1 MTILKRQRR
10 SFNIGGFTLVELLVA
25 LVITSLIL
33 TAVATIAYALSAAN
47 DSTDDT
53 AEKQAQVRYVT
64 LRIGELIRHC
74 KLICGVFEGNLALW
88 RADDNGNSQINL
100 NEVIYIEHGSDG
112 LRLCEFSSLG
122 NSAIKRAHI
131 DSLVS
136 EWWLAYSGSTSYTQL
151 IPEASNVQFEFDE
164 PAPASRF
171 VSVSFDIVENG
182 VSGHYQI
189 NAALRGWSGNLLDE
203 AGEIV
208 VGDDD

>member
-1 MTILKRQRR
+1 MGILKRQRR
-10 SFNIGGFTLVELLVA
+10 SFNIGGFTLVELLIA

-33 TAVATIAYALSAAN
+33 TAVATIAYALGVAN

-53 AEKQAQVRYVT
+53 AEKQAQVRYAT

-74 KLICGVFEGNLALW
+74 KLVCGEFEGNLALW
-88 RADDNGNSQINL
+88 RADDIDDSQINL
-100 NEVIYIEHGSDG
+100 NEVIYIEQGSEG
-112 LRLCEFSSLG
+112 LRLCEFSSPG
-122 NSAIKRAHI
+122 NLAINRANI

-136 EWWLAYSGSTSYTQL
+136 GWWLAYNGDTSYTHL
-151 IPEASNVQFEFDE
+151 IPEASNVQFELDE

-203 AGEIV
+203 SGQIV
-208 VGDDD
+208 DGDDD